1 MRYKNVADTAAYV
14 AAISAGRSPRVEEE
28 RLPEERRARETA
40 MLELRLTAGIDRRR
54 FAQRYGQDPVTLFA
68 DAIAVHTATGLLVV
82 DGAVVRLTRRGL
94 LVADT
99 VMADF
104 V

>member
-1 MRYKNVADTAAYV
+1 VRYKNVADTAAYV

-40 MLELRLTAGIDRRR
+40 MLELRLTAGIDRQR
-54 FAQRYGQDPVTLFA
+54 FIERYGVDPRELFA
-68 DAIAVHTATGLLVV
+68 DAIAEYVPAGLLEV
-82 DGAVVRLTRRGL
+82 DDRGIRLTRRGL

-99 VMADF
+99 VIADF
-104 V
+104 L